1 MVHGS
6 RVTGLWVTR
15 DQVTTRKIAF
25 AVERQLY
32 LTPNNA
38 PTSRLP
44 TPTCIMAAATA
55 APRDTAPASALTFP
69 RPIFAAVAP
78 HPFLQAHLAASQP
91 SKAPLRANSRTA
103 HEFRRV
109 GINTGSL
116 THCNGSAVVRLGN
129 TSAVCGVRAEILDEE
144 HVQGT
149 ADFAP
154 TTGNEDEEDAE
165 RERDEM
171 DNLRLLVP
179 NVELSTGSTPQHI
192 PGNAPSSFAQTLIT
206 RVRSL
211 LLSTS
216 LVRLSDLRIL
226 YTPPSNPEDPDAEPK
241 PQLKGYWVLYID
253 VFYISIDGNA
263 FDAAW
268 IAILAALRNSVIPH
282 AFWDQDLETILCSDD
297 PSEAHPLTLRGLP
310 VPSTFAVFEGK
321 LDWNESGEETEAN
334 WVLSDPD
341 AFEETICRERVC
353 VVVDCT
359 GGNKGTKECIL
370 KRLEKSGGGV
380 VDRDA
385 MKGIVK
391 RAVDRWA
398 EVEKSTNVRP

>member
-1 MVHGS
+1 
-6 RVTGLWVTR
+6 
-15 DQVTTRKIAF
+15 
-25 AVERQLY
+25 
-32 LTPNNA
+32 
-38 PTSRLP
+38 
-44 TPTCIMAAATA
+44 MAATTA
-55 APRDTAPASALTFP
+55 AAAPQDSAHAPALTFP

-91 SKAPLRANSRTA
+91 SKTPLRANSRTA
-103 HEFRRV
+103 HDFRRV

-129 TSAVCGVRAEILDEE
+129 TSAVCGVRAEILHEA

-154 TTGNEDEEDAE
+154 STGNEAEEDPE
-165 RERDEM
+165 REREEIES
-171 DNLRLLVP
+171 LRLLVP

-206 RVRSL
+206 RVQSL

-226 YTPPSNPEDPDAEPK
+226 YTPPSNLDDPDVEPV

-253 VFYISIDGNA
+253 IFYISIDGNA

-268 IAILAALRNSVIPH
+268 VAILAALKNSVIPH
-282 AFWDQDLETILCSDD
+282 AFWDEDLETILCSDV

-310 VPSTFAVFEGK
+310 IPSTFAVFEGK
-321 LDWNESGEETEAN
+321 RDWNETGEEEEAD

-341 AFEETICRERVC
+341 AFEESVCRESVC

-359 GGNKGTKECIL
+359 GGNKGTKDGIL

-380 VDRDA
+380 VERDA
-385 MKGIVK
+385 MKGLVK

-398 EVEKSTNVRP
+398 EVEKATNAKS

>member
-1 MVHGS
+1 
-6 RVTGLWVTR
+6 
-15 DQVTTRKIAF
+15 
-25 AVERQLY
+25 
-32 LTPNNA
+32 
-38 PTSRLP
+38 
-44 TPTCIMAAATA
+44 MAATTPA
-55 APRDTAPASALTFP
+55 AHQQPAHGPALTFP

-78 HPFLQAHLAASQP
+78 HPFLQAHLSASQP

-129 TSAVCGVRAEILDEE
+129 TSAVCGVRAEILHEE

-154 TTGNEDEEDAE
+154 STGNEAEEDLE
-165 RERDEM
+165 REREEIES
-171 DNLRLLVP
+171 LRVLVP

-226 YTPPSNPEDPDAEPK
+226 YTPPSNPDDPDAEPE

-253 VFYISIDGNA
+253 IFYISIDGNA

-268 IAILAALRNSVIPH
+268 IAILAALKNSVIPH
-282 AFWDQDLETILCSDD
+282 AFWDEDLETILCSDD

-321 LDWNESGEETEAN
+321 RDWNESGEDEEAD

-341 AFEETICRERVC
+341 AFEESVCRESVC

-359 GGNKGTKECIL
+359 GGNKGTKDGIL

-380 VDRDA
+380 VDRDV
-385 MKGIVK
+385 MKGLVK
-391 RAVDRWA
+391 RAVDRWQ
-398 EVEKSTNVRP
+398 EVETATNAKP

>member
-1 MVHGS
+1 MA
-6 RVTGLWVTR
+6 
-15 DQVTTRKIAF
+15 TT
-25 AVERQLY
+25 
-32 LTPNNA
+32 
-38 PTSRLP
+38 
-44 TPTCIMAAATA
+44 TA
-55 APRDTAPASALTFP
+55 ASQDPASALTFP

-78 HPFLQAHLAASQP
+78 HPFLQAHLSASQP
-91 SKAPLRANSRTA
+91 SKAPLRANGRTA
-103 HEFRRV
+103 PEFRKV
-109 GINTGSL
+109 GVNTGSL

-129 TSAVCGVRAEILDEE
+129 TSAVCGVRAEILHEE
-144 HVQGT
+144 HIQGT

-154 TTGNEDEEDAE
+154 STGQEAEEDPEWE
-165 RERDEM
+165 REEM
-171 DNLRLLVP
+171 ESLRLLVP

-226 YTPPSNPEDPDAEPK
+226 YTPPSNSDDPDAEPE

-253 VFYISIDGNA
+253 IFYISIDGNA

-268 IAILAALRNSVIPH
+268 ITILAALKNSVIPH
-282 AFWDQDLETILCSDD
+282 AFWDEDLETILCSDA
-297 PSEAHPLTLRGLP
+297 PSDAHPLTLRGLP

-321 LDWNESGEETEAN
+321 RDWNESGEEGEAD

-341 AFEETICRERVC
+341 AFEESVCRESVC

-359 GGNKGTKECIL
+359 GGNKGTKDGIL
-370 KRLEKSGGGV
+370 KKLEKSGGGV
-380 VDRDA
+380 IDRDA
-385 MKGIVK
+385 MKGLVK

-398 EVEKSTNVRP
+398 EVERATAARP